1 MYKLQAYFEIRDSLV
16 NFLGQDVGMGDL
28 TSEIV
33 LPPDLCAHAEITCKS
48 DKLAIVAG
56 LEEAGILFDI
66 CNCRVQTLVGDGC
79 HVQNG
84 NIVMNISGRAHAI
97 LKAERTALN
106 LIMRMSGIAT
116 ETRRLV
122 DMIGKV
128 DRSIKVACT
137 RKTAPGLR
145 SFDKKAVVLGGGMA
159 HRNKLDEM
167 VLIKDNHLVL
177 ARSIEQAI
185 GQARKKMNGSSLLE
199 CEVKNLAELV
209 SAIKAGSDIIMLDN
223 FSLDQAKA
231 AMAEIKK
238 IGDGRR
244 IKVEISGGIGPHNI
258 TDYAKLH
265 PDIISLGYLTHSPT
279 AIDFSLEIK
288 KNGLEYLPSNSFKK

>member
-1 MYKLQAYFEIRDSLV
+1 MYNLQAYFEIRDSLV
-16 NFLGQDVGMGDL
+16 NFLGEDVGMGDV

-33 LPPDLCAHAEITCKS
+33 LPPDLSAQAEITCKS
-48 DKLAIVAG
+48 DKPAIVGG
-56 LEEAGILFDI
+56 LEETEILFDI
-66 CNCRVQTLVGDGC
+66 CNCRVQTLVQDGC

-84 NIVMNISGRAHAI
+84 TIVMKISGRALDI

-122 DMIGKV
+122 DMVGKV

-177 ARSIEQAI
+177 THSIEQAI

-199 CEVKNLAELV
+199 CEVKNLAEMV
-209 SAIKAGSDIIMLDN
+209 CAIKAGSDIIMLDN
-223 FSLDQAKA
+223 FSIDQAKTA
-231 AMAEIKK
+231 ITEIKK
-238 IGDGRR
+238 IGGRRR
-244 IKVEISGGIGPHNI
+244 IKVEISGGIDQQNI
-258 TDYAKLH
+258 VDYAKLH

-288 KNGLEYLPSNSFKK
+288 KNDKLSS